1 MATLAHTQ
9 TAGVNA
15 MIGRREFIAGLGGAA
30 TWPLAARA
38 QQRALPLVGIVDM
51 VEVVRQ
57 PRQQALSAFRRG
69 VNETGYIEGR
79 NVAIEYHTVGM
90 QFDRVSGL
98 AADLLRRR
106 VAVIFAIGPP
116 VVREIRAQSMTI
128 PMVFV
133 VGEDPVKEGLVAS
146 LNRPGGNTT
155 GTTYFTNQ
163 LFPKRLQLL
172 REVVPKAK
180 VFAFLV
186 DPNNPNAEPDAKD
199 VQGAAKVLGVELR
212 VLTARN
218 EAELEVAFAAMDEQ
232 RIGGLLI
239 GVAAFGVGFEKLAAL
254 AARHAIPTM
263 SPVGR
268 EWPAAGG
275 LMSYGSSAPDA
286 WHIGGTYVGRILKG
300 EKPVDLPVQQ
310 STKFE
315 FIINLKTAKA
325 LSLTVPD
332 SILLLADEV
341 IE

>member
-1 MATLAHTQ
+1 ML
-9 TAGVNA
+9 
-15 MIGRREFIAGLGGAA
+15 MIGRRQFIAGLSGAA
-30 TWPLAARA
+30 AWPLAARA

-51 VEVVRQ
+51 AGDRYVEGATEPAPSRL
-57 PRQQALSAFRRG
+57 QALPAFRRG
-69 VNETGYIEGR
+69 LNETGYIEGR

-98 AADLLRRR
+98 AADLLRRG
-106 VAVIFAIGPP
+106 VAVIYAIGPV

-128 PMVFV
+128 PIVFF

-155 GTTYFTNQ
+155 GTTNFTNQ
-163 LFPKRLQLL
+163 LFAKRLQLL

-186 DPNNPNAEPDAKD
+186 NPNNSNAELDAKD
-199 VQGAAKVLGVELR
+199 VQAAATVLGVELR

-232 RIGGLLI
+232 RVGGLLI
-239 GVAAFGVGFEKLAAL
+239 GLAAFGVGLEQLAAL

-268 EWPAAGG
+268 AWPAAGG
-275 LMSYGSSAPDA
+275 LMTYEASTPDS

-300 EKPVDLPVQQ
+300 EKPADLPVQQ
-310 STKFE
+310 SAKFE
-315 FIINLKTAKA
+315 LVINRKTAKTLGLEIPPGVLA
-325 LSLTVPD
+325 F
-332 SILLLADEV
+332 ADEL